1 MSDPDAD
8 LDTAGRVT
16 RGVCRAL
23 DEQGYVSLT
32 EFTLASGRRADV
44 IALGED
50 GEVLIIEVKSSAADF
65 RSDGKWHEYLDYCD
79 RFFFAVP
86 DDFPRDLLPAECG
99 LIVADA
105 YGAEELRPAPA
116 EPVHASRR
124 KALTLRIARV
134 AAARLREVTDPRL

>member
-50 GEVLIIEVKSSAADF
+50 GEVLIVEVKSSAADF

-86 DDFPRDLLPAECG
+86 EDFPRDLLPAECG

-124 KALTLRIARV
+124 RALTLRIARV

>member
-50 GEVLIIEVKSSAADF
+50 GEVLIVEVKSSAADF

>member
-44 IALGED
+44 IALGEN
-50 GEVLIIEVKSSAADF
+50 GEVLIVEVKSSAADF

-86 DDFPRDLLPAECG
+86 EDFPRDLLPAECG

>member
-86 DDFPRDLLPAECG
+86 EDFPRDLLPAECG

>member
-32 EFTLASGRRADV
+32 EFTLAGGRRADV

-50 GEVLIIEVKSSAADF
+50 GEVLIVEVKSSAADF

-86 DDFPRDLLPAECG
+86 EDFPRDLLPAECG

>member
-50 GEVLIIEVKSSAADF
+50 GEVLIVEVKSSAADF

-86 DDFPRDLLPAECG
+86 EDFPRDLLPAECG

>member
-8 LDTAGRVT
+8 LDTAERVT

-50 GEVLIIEVKSSAADF
+50 GEVLIVEVKSSAADF

-86 DDFPRDLLPAECG
+86 EDFPRDLLPAECG

-105 YGAEELRPAPA
+105 YRAEELRPAPA